1 MPGSLERGLPM
12 FSPEELQSLDR
23 SYFSIIVADE
33 YDVTIMS
40 RNTGH
45 FWYLHNPEYPEK
57 GTIILFHKHKAGDK
71 YHLHGRGNS
80 LGQVV
85 RSIKSHDRFQLNG
98 RKPIRR

>member
-12 FSPEELQSLDR
+12 FSPEDLQSLDR
-23 SYFSIIVADE
+23 NYFSVIVADE

-57 GTIILFHKHKAGDK
+57 GTIILFHS
-71 YHLHGRGNS
+71 RGNS

-98 RKPIRR
+98 RKPVRR

>member
-1 MPGSLERGLPM
+1 MSKETLTKSIREIPDFPIPGIL
-12 FSPEELQSLDR
+12 F
-23 SYFSIIVADE
+23 Y
-33 YDVTIMS
+33 

-57 GTIILFHKHKAGDK
+57 GTIILFHKHKADDK
-71 YHLHGRGNS
+71 YHLHSRGNS

-98 RKPIRR
+98 RKLVRR

>member
-12 FSPEELQSLDR
+12 FSPEDLQSLDR
-23 SYFSIIVADE
+23 NYFSVIVADE

-57 GTIILFHKHKAGDK
+57 GTIIFFNKNKADDK
-71 YHLHGRGNS
+71 YHLHSRGNS
-80 LGQVV
+80 MEQEV
-85 RSIKSHDRFQLNG
+85 RSNKSHDRFQLIG
-98 RKPIRR
+98 RKLARR

>member
-1 MPGSLERGLPM
+1 MPGSPERGLPM

-23 SYFSIIVADE
+23 NYFSVIVADE

-57 GTIILFHKHKAGDK
+57 GTIILLHKHKAGDK

-98 RKPIRR
+98 RKPVRR